1 MAKTETNKP
10 LKYPAW
16 MPRFWHGMP
25 PNVWFR
31 VIGKHLSGISIG
43 RMHHV
48 IGVSL
53 FSPMNAMLAVS
64 QQLIW
69 GRAIARAELVA
80 PPVFVLGHWR
90 SGTTLLHEYLSLDTQ
105 FATPTTYECFAP
117 WHFLLTE
124 GWVTRFGGFLLPHRR
139 PMDNMQAGWGLPQED
154 EFAMVNLGAPSPY
167 YRILFPNEEVPYTDT
182 LSTAEFQI
190 ENLVRWKES
199 LLWFLKALTLHNQKR
214 MLLKSP
220 PHTGRLGI
228 LQSMFPGSKYVHI
241 VRDPRKLYPSTMNLW
256 VSLDAHQALQS
267 PTDRKRLHRF
277 VVESLNSMYR
287 AFETDRATIRREQ
300 IIDVTYES
308 FVADPIATMEEIYR
322 HLDLG
327 VTEELRAR
335 WEQKQRHERGYQTN
349 RLQLDTD
356 EEAMILREWKEYA
369 ERYGYLEREGA
380 TSASARL
387 INSDHT
393 A

>member
-10 LKYPAW
+10 LNYPAW
-16 MPRFWHGMP
+16 MPRFWHGLP

-31 VIGKHLSGISIG
+31 MISKHLFRINLS
-43 RMHHV
+43 RLHHA
-48 IGVSL
+48 IGVTL

-64 QQLIW
+64 QHLLW
-69 GRAIARAELVA
+69 GRSIAKTELIA

-90 SGTTLLHEYLSLDTQ
+90 SGTTLLHEYLSLDPR

-124 GWVTRFGGFLLPHRR
+124 RWVSRFGGFLLPHRR

-154 EFAMVNLGAPSPY
+154 EFALVNLGAPSPY
-167 YRILFPNEEVPYTDT
+167 HRILFPNEDVPYTDT
-182 LSTAEFQI
+182 LNTADFRI
-190 ENLVRWKES
+190 ENLVRWKENF
-199 LLWFLKALTLHNQKR
+199 LWFLKALTLHNKKR

-228 LQSMFPGSKYVHI
+228 LQSMFPGAKYVHI

-256 VSLDAHQALQS
+256 LSLDAHQALQS
-267 PTDRKRLHRF
+267 PTDRNRLQSF
-277 VVESLNSMYR
+277 VLESLKSMYR
-287 AFETDRATIRREQ
+287 AFESDRAAIPEDE

-308 FVADPIATMEEIYR
+308 FVANPIETMEGIYR
-322 HLDLG
+322 HLNLG
-327 VTEELRAR
+327 VTDALRGA
-335 WEQKQRHERGYQTN
+335 WEQKQKQERGYKTN
-349 RLQLDTD
+349 QLELKAD
-356 EEAMILREWKEYA
+356 EEAMILKEWGEYA
-369 ERYGYLEREGA
+369 ERYGYLERE
-380 TSASARL
+380 ASYSERVRL
-387 INSDHT
+387 INSDQT

>member
-1 MAKTETNKP
+1 
-10 LKYPAW
+10 
-16 MPRFWHGMP
+16 
-25 PNVWFR
+25 
-31 VIGKHLSGISIG
+31 
-43 RMHHV
+43 
-48 IGVSL
+48 
-53 FSPMNAMLAVS
+53 
-64 QQLIW
+64 
-69 GRAIARAELVA
+69 
-80 PPVFVLGHWR
+80 
-90 SGTTLLHEYLSLDTQ
+90 
-105 FATPTTYECFAP
+105 
-117 WHFLLTE
+117 
-124 GWVTRFGGFLLPHRR
+124 
-139 PMDNMQAGWGLPQED
+139 
-154 EFAMVNLGAPSPY
+154 
-167 YRILFPNEEVPYTDT
+167 
-182 LSTAEFQI
+182 
-190 ENLVRWKES
+190 
-199 LLWFLKALTLHNQKR
+199 
-214 MLLKSP
+214 
-220 PHTGRLGI
+220 
-228 LQSMFPGSKYVHI
+228 
-241 VRDPRKLYPSTMNLW
+241 MNLW

-387 INSDHT
+387 INSDQT